1 MGVWPVLSSGHP
13 ADIQFQAG
21 SLFDES
27 GKMPEFR
34 THKMELIVQT
44 EIVCPH
50 CGEFF
55 PIQVDTCQATQ
66 SLIEDCAI
74 CCCPI
79 TLTIRCQPGAIVD
92 LSVL

>member
-1 MGVWPVLSSGHP
+1 
-13 ADIQFQAG
+13 
-21 SLFDES
+21 
-27 GKMPEFR
+27 MPELR

-79 TLTIRCQPGAIVD
+79 TLTIRCRPGVIVD